1 MKKSLI
7 FGAIALLAVVS
18 CQPKSNPDDPTPGK
32 EVTVSISADAQFAA
46 DYTAKLTLTLS
57 DVAEQDVN
65 VTLAKAAV
73 QSGKTEIPADFN
85 KNVKIKKGEKTA
97 VVEVSAD
104 GMGLEAGS
112 YQAAIKIDKADGAK
126 VADNAVV
133 YINIDF
139 VFKPTVNLIAPV
151 TFPKECVAKLQ
162 VTLDKASATDTKV
175 KLSITPDPIL
185 TATVAPEVTVPAGQ
199 TSAETDVTVTL
210 PEALEAGSYPV
221 VIKITEVEN
230 ALVGPNSE
238 VTINLAYPF
247 STDIVIDGNFD
258 DWADPTLTTYT
269 LPDGCIYQ
277 DMKVLKL
284 AANGKYAYVYMEFTD
299 VEDFSIGRPFDL
311 FIDPDASAETGGT
324 LSTFDNDTGGNPYR
338 NYGLRW
344 YLEISLHDGDHYQ
357 DFFSWGG
364 LYRYDGNPGD
374 NVFTGLNNISGTYD
388 GSNIYAQGAYDAST
402 HTGRIEAQFE
412 RKFFEMTGS
421 KAAFGVKI
429 MDGSNNWACLGILP
443 QGTDTVVDSYSGR
456 NVPAPVDMAV
466 IYLPQYTE

>member
-32 EVTVSISADAQFAA
+32 EVTVSISADAEFAA

-175 KLSITPDPIL
+175 KLSITPDPVL

-258 DWADPTLTTYT
+258 DWADESIFTYT
-269 LPDGCIYQ
+269 APEGAPFDAG
-277 DMKVLKL
+277 KVMKL
-284 AANGKYAYVYMEFTD
+284 AANDKYCYVYLEFTD
-299 VEDFSIGRPFDL
+299 PGWDFNYPFDM
-311 FIDPDASAETGGT
+311 FIDHDADGNTGAWLT
-324 LSTFDNDTGGNPYR
+324 SYDNYKIGNPFR
-338 NYGLRW
+338 NFGLRW
-344 YLEISLHDGDHYQ
+344 YIELSLHDVDHYN

-364 LYRYDGNPGD
+364 VYRYDGEDCKGPFSG
-374 NVFTGLNNISGTYD
+374 GLNPLGGTYD
-388 GSNIYAQGAYDAST
+388 GSVIYCLGTLDET
-402 HTGRIEAQFE
+402 NHIGRIEIQLQ
-412 RKFFEMTGS
+412 RKFFELTGT
-421 KAAFGVKI
+421 AACFAVKF
-429 MDGSNNWACLGILP
+429 MDGAHDWNAYGLLP
-443 QGTDTVVDSYSGR
+443 TSAETKLDDSGNYTVPVAVD
-456 NVPAPVDMAV
+456 P
-466 IYLPQYTE
+466 IKFFLPQYTE